1 MRRAARR
8 DANED
13 QIVSAMQA
21 CGAYVKKVN
30 DEGAYDLLCW
40 YRGHTLLL
48 EVKDGKKPPSAQ
60 KLTDAE
66 KKFHNEWT
74 GGRLVVVNSVF
85 MALQELAQPEVANNT
100 GSE

>member
-21 CGAYVKKVN
+21 CGAYVKKIN
-30 DEGAYDLLCW
+30 GSGEFDLLVY

-48 EVKDGKKPPSAQ
+48 EVKDGRKPPSAQ
-60 KLTDAE
+60 ALTPAE
-66 KKFHNEWT
+66 EKFHREWP
-74 GGRLVVVNSVF
+74 GDNLHIVNSVDA
-85 MALQELAQPEVANNT
+85 ALALLKAC
-100 GSE
+100 G

>member
-21 CGAYVKKVN
+21 CGAYVTKIN
-30 DEGAYDLLCW
+30 DAGRFDLLCW

-48 EVKDGKKPPSAQ
+48 EVKDGRRAPSEQ
-60 KLTDAE
+60 KLTPAE
-66 KKFHNEWT
+66 ERFHREWP
-74 GGRLVVVNSVF
+74 GDNLHIVNSVDS
-85 MALQELAQPEVANNT
+85 ALAILKSL
-100 GSE
+100 G

>member
-8 DANED
+8 DASED

-21 CGAYVKKVN
+21 CGAYVTKIN
-30 DEGAYDLLCW
+30 DAGRFDLLCW

-60 KLTDAE
+60 KLTPAE
-66 KKFHNEWT
+66 EKFHREWP
-74 GGRLVVVNSVF
+74 GDNLHIVNSVDS
-85 MALQELAQPEVANNT
+85 ALAILKSL
-100 GSE
+100 G

>member
-21 CGAYVKKVN
+21 CGAYVTKIN
-30 DEGAYDLLCW
+30 DAGRFDLLCW

-48 EVKDGKKPPSAQ
+48 EVKDGRKPPSAQ
-60 KLTDAE
+60 KLTPAE
-66 KKFHNEWT
+66 ERFHLEWP
-74 GGRLVVVNSVF
+74 GGNLHIVNSVDA
-85 MALQELAQPEVANNT
+85 ALDILKRCT
-100 GSE
+100 